1 MNIVDYFDSALSLSE
16 AVVPICSG
24 CMKVV
29 EGDKLRSCGACFKTK
44 YCSRACQ
51 KRHWKIHK
59 KVCKDA
65 KTLRFNVGD
74 RVRIAVGDEWDPW
87 KKGIIIGLYTGNKNA
102 LYDIMCDDGAL
113 HYAHEDSDI
122 LIQKLADE
130 ALIICNKDGT
140 PLTPFPK
147 PPSPAEVRAAEM
159 RDAALFKE
167 APPED
172 DCPLCGLRY
181 PMKSETLYS
190 KCLFP

>member
-1 MNIVDYFDSALSLSE
+1 LFFENDNITKLPTTPRLPYHHETYPTIWTHRCRCFIGTLPLSQGRQQQQQQRCL
-16 AVVPICSG
+16 
-24 CMKVV
+24 
-29 EGDKLRSCGACFKTK
+29 F
-44 YCSRACQ
+44 
-51 KRHWKIHK
+51 
-59 KVCKDA
+59 
-65 KTLRFNVGD
+65 
-74 RVRIAVGDEWDPW
+74 
-87 KKGIIIGLYTGNKNA
+87 KNA

-130 ALIICNKDGT
+130 ALIICNKDGI